1 MFIHFVLLLAIQQ
14 CFAFDYCTLNCSEDN
29 PHTACGNNCGPSS
42 NCKGIVKELEM
53 TQEVRKWFLDKHNEY
68 RNAIAL
74 GYATVG
80 PAGDIVRASN
90 MHVMVYDEELEYF
103 AKCWVNQCK
112 SGHDKC
118 RNTQVYYVGQN
129 GFALSTSASGA
140 ELRTKEIIE
149 KSVQAWYVLLL
160 LFHNRLSNFDSRL
173 PKLYF
178 LLLNFDY
185 KY

>member
-1 MFIHFVLLLAIQQ
+1 MFVHFVLLLLIQQ

-29 PHTACGNNCGPSS
+29 PHTACGNNCRPS

-53 TQEVRKWFLDKHNEY
+53 TQEVREWFLNKHNEY

-80 PAGDIVRASN
+80 PAGDIIQASN
-90 MHVMVYDEELEYF
+90 MQAMVYDEELEYI

-118 RNTQVYYVGQN
+118 RNTQEFYVGQN
-129 GFALSTSASGA
+129 GYWLMTSASGA

-149 KSVQAWYVLLL
+149 GSVRAWYVLLL
-160 LFHNRLSNFDSRL
+160 LFHNRWSNLDS
-173 PKLYF
+173 

-185 KY
+185 Q